1 MSETPEENLQKVID
15 EIDNLDSER
24 PSQIEI
30 VMPAPL
36 RSIRPKIP
44 DSWPARV
51 VAVVLALASI
61 VAAVRELL
69 K

>member
-1 MSETPEENLQKVID
+1 MSETPEENLQKLID
-15 EIDNLDSER
+15 EVDSLDSER

-36 RSIRPKIP
+36 KSIRPKIP
-44 DSWPARV
+44 DSWPARAI
-51 VAVVLALASI
+51 AVILALASI

-69 K
+69 R

>member
-1 MSETPEENLQKVID
+1 MSETPEKNLQDLID
-15 EIDNLDSER
+15 EVDNLDSER

-36 RSIRPKIP
+36 KSIRPKIP

-51 VAVVLALASI
+51 VAVILALASI
-61 VAAVRELL
+61 AAAVREIL

>member
-1 MSETPEENLQKVID
+1 MLE
-15 EIDNLDSER
+15 SER

-30 VMPAPL
+30 VMPPML
-36 RSIRPKIP
+36 KSIRPKIP

-51 VAVVLALASI
+51 VAVILALASI
-61 VAAVRELL
+61 AAAVRELI